1 MARQLSALV
10 MIVATLFVGS
20 SAVAQS
26 RDELPAP
33 SARPTQVSDDEL
45 QTFAKIYTDLQDSK
59 SKHEA
64 ALAAAQTEE
73 EAGRIREDFQKESS
87 ATLSQHGW
95 TTDKFNSFVRTIN
108 ADPELAE
115 RARALIRD

>member
-1 MARQLSALV
+1 MERQLFAFV
-10 MIVATLFVGS
+10 MIVAALFVGS

-26 RDELPAP
+26 PDQLPEP
-33 SARPTQVSDDEL
+33 SARSAQISDDEL
-45 QTFAKIYTDLQDSK
+45 QTFAKIYTDLRDSQ

-73 EAGRIREDFQKESS
+73 EAGRIQEDFRKESS

-95 TTDKFNSFVRTIN
+95 TPDKFNSFVRTIN